1 MKSGANPDWWKE
13 LFDEIYLITDARSVC
28 DDDVTR
34 REIDLLRELIPLSPK
49 DEILDLCG
57 GHGRHSIEL
66 VRRGLKKCTVVDY
79 SRFLIDRG
87 GAEAERRGMKIRFL
101 RRDAR
106 KTGLPPESFDR
117 VLILGNSLGSLP
129 SRDGDREILE
139 EAKRLLKSGGRILL
153 DVVNGARLKSGFSPV
168 AWHEAGDG
176 IVVCRSREMERN
188 VVHTREMVL
197 SKKSGLVRDRRY
209 SLRIY
214 EPGSMRLLL
223 SGVGFSRVRVIRD
236 FSPFRKM
243 GDYGFMNFRMVVTAQ
258 RP

>member
-1 MKSGANPDWWKE
+1 MRSGANPDWWKE
-13 LFDEIYLITDARSVC
+13 LFDEIYLATDARSVC

-34 REIDLLRELIPLSPK
+34 REIDLLRELIPLSPE

-66 VRRGLKKCTVVDY
+66 VRRGLRNCTVLDY

-87 GAEAERRGMKIRFL
+87 AAEADRRGMKIRFL
-101 RRDAR
+101 RGDAR
-106 KTGLPPESFDR
+106 KTGLPAERFDR
-117 VLILGNSLGSLP
+117 VLILGNSLGYLP
-129 SRDGDREILE
+129 SPDGDREILA

-153 DVVNGARLKSGFSPV
+153 DVVDGARLKSGFSPV

-176 IVVCRSREMERN
+176 IVVCRSREMEGD
-188 VVHTREMVL
+188 VVRTREMVL
-197 SKKSGLVRDRRY
+197 CKKSGLVRDRRY

-214 EPGSMRLLL
+214 EPKSMRFLL
-223 SGVGFSRVRVIRD
+223 SGLGFSRIKVIGD
-236 FSPFRKM
+236 FSPFERM

-258 RP
+258 KR

>member
-1 MKSGANPDWWKE
+1 MSSGANPDWWKE
-13 LFDEIYLITDARSVC
+13 LFDEIYLATDARSVC

-34 REIDLLRELIPLSPK
+34 REIDLLRELIPLSPE

-66 VRRGLKKCTVVDY
+66 VRRGLRKCTVVDY
-79 SRFLIDRG
+79 SRFLVDRG
-87 GAEAERRGMKIRFL
+87 GEEAERRGMKIRFL
-101 RRDAR
+101 RKDAR

-117 VLILGNSLGSLP
+117 VLILGNSLGYLP
-129 SRDGDREILE
+129 SPDGDREILA

-153 DVVNGARLKSGFSPV
+153 DVVNGARLKRGFSPV
-168 AWHEAGDG
+168 AWHEAGDE
-176 IVVCRSREMERN
+176 IVVCRSRTMEGDAVR
-188 VVHTREMVL
+188 TREMVL
-197 SKKSGLVRDRRY
+197 CKKSGLVRDRRY

-223 SGVGFSRVRVIRD
+223 SGLGFSRVRVIRD

>member
-1 MKSGANPDWWKE
+1 MSSDANPDWWKE
-13 LFDEIYLITDARSVC
+13 LFDEVYLATDARSVC
-28 DDDVTR
+28 DDDVTS
-34 REIDLLRELIPLSPK
+34 REIDLLREFVPLSP
-49 DEILDLCG
+49 ENGILDLCG

-66 VRRGLKKCTVVDY
+66 YRRGFRKCTVVDY

-87 GAEAERRGMKIRFL
+87 GAEAGRRGMKIRFL

-117 VLILGNSLGSLP
+117 VLILGNSLGYLP
-129 SRDGDREILE
+129 SPDGDREILA
-139 EAKRLLKSGGRILL
+139 EAKRLLKRGGRILL
-153 DVVNGARLKSGFSPV
+153 DVVDGARLKRGFSPV
-168 AWHEAGDG
+168 AWHEAGKEL
-176 IVVCRSREMERN
+176 VVCRSREIEED
-188 VVHTREMVL
+188 VVRTREMVV

-223 SGVGFSRVRVIRD
+223 SGIGFSRVRIIRD
-236 FSPFRKM
+236 FSPFRRV

-258 RP
+258 KP